1 MVRLRRI
8 LKDFR
13 ETGAL
18 NSLIAL
24 WGFVDDTTF
33 LTKAGAVGVVYRL
46 EGVDFECLDHPQR
59 QVIAHRF
66 EQALRQLDES
76 SRVSQYRL
84 ARPAP
89 VVTAA
94 PHAQPVVHEALTRR
108 TAQFAAK
115 REALFELELYLVVLY
130 EGAVDRPSWSHR
142 LRAFVASPATTIRER
157 LSVQAVTTVLADQLE
172 RAVAHVHQ
180 KAEAFAIQLADT
192 VRPTLLAKGEA
203 FRVLRRLVNYT
214 PYKAD
219 AVALKYDTHLDF
231 YLSDSALECHRDHL
245 RVDDFAVK
253 VLTMKEPPAKTFAHV
268 LHELYTVPSAFVA
281 CLEWQRIPNATMR
294 RDLHTRRR
302 HFFNQKVSLVNYLS
316 SETKPEEM
324 LVDDSA
330 TATVTELGQSLTAM
344 EVQGHFFGQCS
355 LTVVLYEVS
364 SPLLASSG
372 SATCGSFAPEE
383 SHSRNLRGGEP
394 G

>member
-1 MVRLRRI
+1 MVRIRRI
-8 LKDFR
+8 LKDYR

-33 LTKAGAVGVVYRL
+33 LTKAGAVGVIYRL
-46 EGVDFECLDHPQR
+46 QGVDFECLDHPQR

-76 SRVSQYRL
+76 FRVYQYL
-84 ARPAP
+84 LKRPAA

-94 PHAQPVVHEALTRR
+94 PHAHPVVNEALTRR

-130 EGAVDRPSWSHR
+130 EGGVDRPSWSHQ
-142 LRAFVASPATTIRER
+142 LRGFATSPATAIRER
-157 LSVQAVTTVLADQLE
+157 LSVRAVTTVLADQLA
-172 RAVAHVHQ
+172 RAVAHLHQ

-192 VRPTLLAKGEA
+192 VRPTRLAKAEA

-231 YLSDSALECHRDHL
+231 YLSDSAVECHRDHL
-245 RVDDFAVK
+245 RVDDVDVK

-268 LHELYTVPSAFVA
+268 LEDLYTVPSAFVA
-281 CLEWQRIPNATMR
+281 CLEWQRLPNAKMR
-294 RDLHTRRR
+294 RDLHARRR

-316 SETKPEEM
+316 SQTKPEEM

-330 TATVTELGQSLTAM
+330 TATVNELGQSLTAM
-344 EVQGHFFGQCS
+344 EVQA
-355 LTVVLYEVS
+355 T
-364 SPLLASSG
+364 SSG
-372 SATCGSFAPEE
+372 SP
-383 SHSRNLRGGEP
+383 R
-394 G
+394 